1 MLLAIFVVLRTT
13 SVLMDFNSVKSI
25 ISLLKTTSGNNL
37 NSPLLQYRI
46 TIRLQ
51 RGTGN
56 IGKLAQLSTLYKRQ
70 ATPSVIM

>member
-1 MLLAIFVVLRTT
+1 MLLTIFVVLRTT
-13 SVLMDFNSVKSI
+13 SVLMDFNSVKFV
-25 ISLLKTTSGNNL
+25 ISLLKATSGNNL
-37 NSPLLQYRI
+37 NSPFLQYRI

-70 ATPSVIM
+70 ATPSLIM